1 MAYRYADIL
10 ARTKAD
16 PPAFLAECDADYQR
30 RIQRAADVILE
41 RMERSPIVLL
51 SGPSGSGKTT
61 SALKLEEELERRG
74 DVYKRQCRRSSRSD
88 PGG

>member
-30 RIQRAADVILE
+30 RIQRAADV
-41 RMERSPIVLL
+41 L
-51 SGPSGSGKTT
+51 SLIHISCGRRWGQKGS
-61 SALKLEEELERRG
+61 L
-74 DVYKRQCRRSSRSD
+74 
-88 PGG
+88 